1 MSNEMQVEKQEM
13 ETTEGV
19 ERTRA
24 TRVYVPRVDI
34 LSDAN
39 GIILLADLPGVDEN
53 SVDITVEKQ
62 VLTITGYVS
71 TTIPEGYELVR
82 NEYGIGDFH
91 RSFTLPDEIDR
102 DGIEASISHGVLRLN
117 LPKAPEAQA
126 KKITVKATQ
135 EF

>member
-1 MSNEMQVEKQEM
+1 MTNEMQVEKQEM
-13 ETTEGV
+13 ETAEGV

-34 LSDAN
+34 LSDEN

-53 SVDITVEKQ
+53 NVDITVEKQ
-62 VLTITGYVS
+62 VLTITGYVTS
-71 TTIPEGYELVR
+71 TIPEGYELVR
-82 NEYGIGDFH
+82 NEYGIGDFQ

-126 KKITVKATQ
+126 KKITVKAAQ
-135 EF
+135 GF